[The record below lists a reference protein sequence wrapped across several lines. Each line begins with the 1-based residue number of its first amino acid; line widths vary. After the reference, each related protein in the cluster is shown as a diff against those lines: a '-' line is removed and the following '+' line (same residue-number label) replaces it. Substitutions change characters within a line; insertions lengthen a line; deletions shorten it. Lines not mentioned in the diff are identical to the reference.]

1 MNEHEKQHRIA
12 LRQEIKSRKLVLKRL
27 AYPLSL
33 AIAAAEKEKAARL
46 KRLDELGQYKDFQDA
61 QDAYGF
67 GVITEEEYDAVLDF
81 LENKE
86 KMEAVKS
93 LEEHAADILQEFVL
107 KLQRDIAGF
116 EFELLPQ
123 KEQAKIRQRNYEL
136 SERRRQRSSAKEC
149 D

>member
-1 MNEHEKQHRIA
+1 MTENEKQHRAA
-12 LRQEIKSRKLVLKRL
+12 LRQEIRSRKLVLKRL
-27 AYPLSL
+27 EYPLSL
-33 AIAAAEKEKAARL
+33 AVAAAEKEKTARL
-46 KRLDELGQYKDFQDA
+46 KRLDELGQYKDFRDA

-93 LEEHAADILQEFVL
+93 PEEHAADILQEFVL
-107 KLQRDIAGF
+107 KIQRDIAGF
-116 EFELLPQ
+116 GFELLPRR
-123 KEQAKIRQRNYEL
+123 EQEKIRQQSYDL
-136 SERRRQRSSAKEC
+136 LERRRQRSLTQES